1 MNELTG
7 KLKDLYHEKMH
18 DMEKMKKEA
27 KKEKEKEK
35 STSLLSKVVRY
46 TLLYFGVKKLVK
58 TLA

>member
-27 KKEKEKEK
+27 KKEKAKEK
-35 STSLLSKVVRY
+35 PSLLSKVVRY
-46 TLLYFGVKKLVK
+46 SLLFFGVRKLVK